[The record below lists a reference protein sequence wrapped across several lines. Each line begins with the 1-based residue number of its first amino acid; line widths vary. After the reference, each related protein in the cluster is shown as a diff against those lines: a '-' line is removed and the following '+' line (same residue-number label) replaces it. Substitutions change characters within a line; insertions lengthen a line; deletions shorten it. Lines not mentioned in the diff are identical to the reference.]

1 LNDHRLN
8 DYRLKGG
15 RLRARLK
22 GDFMVRTALVVSMVA
37 AVAIGSAALA
47 QQPARPYRPV
57 TQDML
62 QNPSPD
68 DWLMFSRTYDA
79 QRFSPLREI
88 TRQNVNQLKLA
99 WSKTMATGVVES
111 IPIVHDG
118 VMFAM
123 TTGSSSPAGG
133 VLWALDATTGR
144 LLWEFRRGGVRNS
157 KSFAIYDD
165 MVFYPASDGS
175 IVALDARTGEI
186 RWETRAVNGGQLTG
200 GLVMAGDRILSGRTC
215 TAQAGCYIAAHD
227 ARTGK
232 ELWKFY
238 TAAGADDP
246 VGDRSWGGAPVEGR
260 RASTWG
266 LTGSYDPERRLAIWG
281 VANPVPNTRAARHQ
295 GNSDAIGL
303 SAPADL
309 YSNSTVAL
317 DVETGRLQWYFQHL
331 PGDDWDQDY
340 TNERI
345 LLRTRIDP
353 SPQAVKWIGG
363 DIPRNE
369 QRDVSVSVGEGGG
382 LFVLDR
388 TNGKF
393 LWAIPF
399 PYDAPNFLIKRIDP
413 DGTTWINDDVMV
425 DRPGE
430 RHVICAYNTKS
441 YWPMAYN
448 PPRNALYVQYVDNCL
463 DMTSAVPAGQTAV
476 ENAPVE
482 PQPNPVCTGLTPAEQ
497 QAALALNPPAD
508 APAAGNAAPAGAGA
522 GRRGTGARGAAPA
535 GGGRRGGGGGGA
547 GERRIA
553 IRRAGSDPAKFSGI
567 ARVDM
572 ATGQLTRFFETCAPT
587 NGAVLTTAG
596 DLVFFGDLAQRFR
609 AMDADS
615 GKVLWEVPLPGSIQ
629 SSTIT
634 YAVDGRQYVAVVA
647 GRGAVTAGLINQ
659 ANIQPPP
666 QNTNGLYVFALPD

>member
-1 LNDHRLN
+1 
-8 DYRLKGG
+8 
-15 RLRARLK
+15 
-22 GDFMVRTALVVSMVA
+22 MVRIILGLSL
-37 AVAIGSAALA
+37 AVAIVVGSVALA
-47 QQPARPYRPV
+47 QQQSRPYRPI

-62 QNPSPD
+62 LNPSPD

-79 QRFSPLREI
+79 QRYSPLRQI
-88 TRQNVNQLKLA
+88 TRQNVNRLKLA
-99 WSKTMATGVVES
+99 WAKPMVTGVVES
-111 IPIVHDG
+111 IPLVHDG

-123 TTGSSSPAGG
+123 TTGSTGAAGG
-133 VLWALDATTGR
+133 VLWALDATNGT
-144 LLWEFRRGGVRNS
+144 LLWEFRRGGTRNS

-165 MVFYPASDGS
+165 MVFYPAADGN
-175 IVALDARTGEI
+175 IIALDAKTGAI
-186 RWETRAVNGGQLTG
+186 RWETPAVNGGALTG
-200 GLVMAGDRILSGRTC
+200 GLVMAGDKVLSGRTC

-227 ARTGK
+227 AKTGK

-246 VGDRSWGGAPVEGR
+246 LGDKSWGGAPVEGR

-281 VANPVPNTRAARHQ
+281 VANPVPNTRKARHQ
-295 GNSDAIGL
+295 GNSNAIGF

-317 DVETGRLQWYFQHL
+317 DIETGKLKWHFQHL

-345 LLRTRIDP
+345 LLRTRINP
-353 SPQAVKWIGG
+353 NAQAVKWIGA
-363 DIPRNE
+363 DIPRNQ

-382 LFVLDR
+382 LFVVER
-388 TNGKF
+388 SNGKF
-393 LWAIPF
+393 LWALPF
-399 PYDAPNFLIKRIDP
+399 PYDAPNFLIKKIDP
-413 DGTTWINDDVMV
+413 DGTTWINDDVIV

-448 PPRNALYVQYVDNCL
+448 PPRNSLYIQYVDNCL
-463 DMTSAVPAGQTAV
+463 DMTSAVQAGETAV

-482 PQPNPVCTGLTPAEQ
+482 PQPNPVCAGLTPEEQ
-497 QAALALNPPAD
+497 QVAATMHPPAET
-508 APAAGNAAPAGAGA
+508 APAAAAAAAATAG
-522 GRRGTGARGAAPA
+522 P
-535 GGGRRGGGGGGA
+535 RGGGGGRGA
-547 GERRIA
+547 AAGGGQRGAAAGGGRGGGGGTTAAERRVA

-567 ARVDM
+567 ARVNM
-572 ATGQLTRFFETCAPT
+572 ETGQLTRFFETCAPT

-615 GKVLWEVPLPGSIQ
+615 GKVLWETPLPGSVQ
-629 SSTIT
+629 NSTIT
-634 YAVDGRQYVAVVA
+634 YAVNGRQYVAVMT
-647 GRGAVTAGLINQ
+647 GRGAVTNGLITQ

-666 QNTNGLYVFALPD
+666 QNGTGLYVFTLP